1 MVKVRLRNKGPTPR
15 VGTRGVVKIRLRNK
29 GQPPRIGTRG
39 EINALRKENEII
51 RIYAGGIDANK
62 VEHPAYGAKLVE
74 AHGAL
79 RRTNNNSNYKTVPK
93 DTVIIFLSQFGQ
105 CMALTGARTLA
116 NEYFRSDAGMLRFFR
131 GEAGMAGRHHG
142 EILSRT
148 KFHGQKYPDVYLEFY
163 DEDPK
168 RKGFGWVWS
177 LPTTYKLPENFS
189 PNFPRGN
196 QVINQSIHGKDMRL
210 SEVIARLGK
219 GVYII
224 AACLVAQNQVISNY
238 TKIPFNLPPPWRT
251 QPAKR
256 RTRNAAAF
264 AESIFK
270 KQPLRPGSFARRTA
284 FAPKTG
290 KIYKGPPKIRVAEVL
305 AQLGRRNGQL
315 NLNSI
320 FPLMRANVNAN
331 TRNRLKSV
339 QTILK
344 NSTNFVS
351 KLSQANQNAWHKLR
365 GINKGAFVYR
375 ILGANSNSN
384 MNTNSNSKMNTNNY
398 NPKYYFRVKWPYTTY
413 PVWFNRNGARVNQ
426 PANVNESKL
435 VPQAGWTFNI
445 NNAAEKAKIPLVN
458 NGTGQTWH
466 AYVKRRY

>member
-15 VGTRGVVKIRLRNK
+15 IGTRGVVKVRLRNK
-29 GQPPRIGTRG
+29 GPTPRIGTRG

-51 RIYAGGIDANK
+51 RIYAGGIDANG

-79 RRTNNNSNYKTVPK
+79 RRTNNNNSNYKTVPK

-116 NEYFRSDAGMLRFFR
+116 NEYFRSDAGMMRFFR
-131 GEAGMAGRHHG
+131 GKAGMAGRHHG

-148 KFHGQKYPDVYLEFY
+148 KFYGQKYPDVYLEFY
-163 DEDPK
+163 DEEPT

-189 PNFPRGN
+189 PHVPRGN
-196 QVINQSIHGKDMRL
+196 QVINQSIHGEAMRL

-219 GVYII
+219 GVYIVSS
-224 AACLVAQNQVISNY
+224 CLVAQNQVISNY
-238 TKIPFNLPPPWRT
+238 TKIPYNLPPQYRA

-284 FAPKTG
+284 YAPKTG

-305 AQLGRRNGQL
+305 AQLGRRNGEL

-320 FPLMRANVNAN
+320 FPLMRANVNEN
-331 TRNRLKSV
+331 TRTRLKSV

-351 KLSQANQNAWHKLR
+351 KLSQANKNAWPKLR

-375 ILGANSNSN
+375 ILGANSKNNQSNSN
-384 MNTNSNSKMNTNNY
+384 MNTNNY
-398 NPKYYFRVKWPYTTY
+398 KPAYYFRVKWPNTNK
-413 PVWFNRNGARVNQ
+413 PAWFNSNGRKVNQ

-435 VPQAGWTFNI
+435 VPYNAWPINI
-445 NNAAEKAKIPLVN
+445 NMAANKAGINAFSNSP
-458 NGTGQTWH
+458 GRTWH
-466 AYVKRRY
+466 AYVKRKY

>member
-15 VGTRGVVKIRLRNK
+15 
-29 GQPPRIGTRG
+29 IGTRG
-39 EINALRKENEII
+39 EMNALKKENKII
-51 RIYAGGIDANK
+51 RIYAGGIDANG
-62 VEHPAYGAKLVE
+62 VDHPAYGAKLVE

-79 RRTNNNSNYKTVPK
+79 RRTNNNNSNYKTVPK

-105 CMALTGARTLA
+105 CMALMGARTLA
-116 NEYFRSDAGMLRFFR
+116 NEYFRTDAGMRKFFR

-163 DEDPK
+163 DEEPG
-168 RKGFGWVWS
+168 RAGFGWVWS

-189 PNFPRGN
+189 PHVPRGN
-196 QVINQSIHGKDMRL
+196 QVINQSIHGEAMRL

-224 AACLVAQNQVISNY
+224 SACLVAQNQVISNY
-238 TKIPFNLPPPWRT
+238 TKIPYNLPSQYRA

-290 KIYKGPPKIRVAEVL
+290 KIYKGPPKIRIAEVL
-305 AQLGRRNGQL
+305 TQLGRRPSRV
-315 NLNSI
+315 NLKSK
-320 FPLMRANVNAN
+320 FPFMRANVNQ
-331 TRNRLKSV
+331 NRLLRV
-339 QTILK
+339 QKILQ
-344 NSTNFVS
+344 NPTNFVS
-351 KLSQANQNAWHKLR
+351 KLSQANRNAWNKLSA
-365 GINKGAFVYR
+365 INKGAFVNAR
-375 ILGANSNSN
+375 MNAPTNNRSNTNLN
-384 MNTNSNSKMNTNNY
+384 MNMNTNNY
-398 NPKYYFRVKWPYTTY
+398 KPSYYFRVKWPNTNK
-413 PVWFNRNGARVNQ
+413 PAWFNSNGRKINQ

-435 VPQAGWTFNI
+435 VPYNAWTINI
-445 NNAAEKAKIPLVN
+445 NQVANKAGINAFFN
-458 NGTGQTWH
+458 NYSGRTWH
-466 AYVKRRY
+466 AYAKYNH